1 MSPPC
6 DAVSMLDAGEW
17 WWIARLLGS
26 VVLALVAL
34 LRARSATRAF
44 RRATAARVAAG
55 IALGAAAAIALSCHP
70 HSEQALWR
78 SDGTAEGT
86 EAIFTFPERMPG
98 VWSGPAVV
106 GEELFFLLDDGD
118 WDDGDSH
125 VELWKSDGTAEGTA
139 LVTILPTAVGEGGS
153 HEAVGVGGTFYF
165 VYQELEH
172 GIELWKSDGTAE
184 GTGIV
189 RDLVP
194 GEEGS
199 LPSRLWR
206 VGDRLVFFAGYARTY
221 GFALWSTD
229 GTAEGT
235 VLLEDG
241 TNPRQGSTVVDGQ
254 LYFLAHDAL
263 WQSDGTPAGTRR
275 IGGLRLTGDALLTG
289 IGADVYV
296 AADGQLFAFDRARWR
311 AGSATPIRL
320 VASLPVFAPR
330 SVVGAGDL
338 VYVHALAGDPDRW
351 DRQRSE
357 LWRSDG
363 TARGTF
369 LLPSSGYPTQFGD
382 ADLTAVGRRVFFASE
397 SPATGMELWK
407 TDGTR
412 ESTVLVTET
421 EPGPASGVEEH
432 FGVLRGKLLFTGSR
446 GLWTSDGT
454 ASGTVRIEGGYHRS
468 DFAILDDRAY
478 WITWLPPR
486 WHLFPPGAGR

>member
-1 MSPPC
+1 MILS
-6 DAVSMLDAGEW
+6 
-17 WWIARLLGS
+17 LL
-26 VVLALVAL
+26 AW
-34 LRARSATRAF
+34 LRARSAARAF

-241 TNPRQGSTVVDGQ
+241 TNPCQGSTVVDGQ

-330 SVVGAGDL
+330 SDRRRRRVG
-338 VYVHALAGDPDRW
+338 VCPR
-351 DRQRSE
+351 
-357 LWRSDG
+357 
-363 TARGTF
+363 
-369 LLPSSGYPTQFGD
+369 
-382 ADLTAVGRRVFFASE
+382 VGRRPGPLG
-397 SPATGMELWK
+397 PAAVGAVAQ
-407 TDGTR
+407 R
-412 ESTVLVTET
+412 RHRPRHVPVAVLGLSNPVWRRR
-421 EPGPASGVEEH
+421 PHRRGPASL
-432 FGVLRGKLLFTGSR
+432 LRQREPG
-446 GLWTSDGT
+446 DGNG
-454 ASGTVRIEGGYHRS
+454 ALE
-468 DFAILDDRAY
+468 DRRHA
-478 WITWLPPR
+478 
-486 WHLFPPGAGR
+486 